1 MKTDVI
7 EPLTPNLSASQIFRN
22 AYENRYTWDSSFKGY
37 KGLCIYKKDNLVV
50 KSGFTINKDSKFEI
64 TYLDDDQYN
73 KLISEQLFEIT
84 IHRVKRPFKETH
96 GKNKFTKGLNHDD
109 GLEIHVTGRSKG
121 DVYLVKDNIITMV
134 NRHIHGYLI
143 RINTI
148 KTKQTDKGYLSNI
161 YSSEYIDPVNG
172 KQVRSKSFYK
182 DSFIK
187 LPSSEIW
194 VLSNRVISDS
204 VRFKQ
209 NSYFEFE
216 ELQELI

>member
-7 EPLTPNLSASQIFRN
+7 EPITPHLSASQIFKN

-37 KGLCIYKKDNLVV
+37 KGCCIYKKDDLVV
-50 KSGFTINKDSKFEI
+50 KSGFIINKDSKFEI
-64 TYLDDDQYN
+64 TYLDDDQFH

-84 IHRVKRPFKETH
+84 IHRVKRTFEETH
-96 GKNKFTKGLNHDD
+96 GKNKFSKGLNLDI

-121 DVYLVKDNIITMV
+121 DMYLVKDNIITMV
-134 NRHIHGYLI
+134 NRNIHGYLI
-143 RINTI
+143 RISTI
-148 KTKQTDKGYLSNI
+148 KTKQTNQGYLSKI
-161 YSSEYIDPVNG
+161 YSSEYINPVNG
-172 KQVRSKSFYK
+172 KKVRAKSFYK

-204 VRFKQ
+204 VDFQQ

-216 ELQELI
+216 ELQELN